1 MLLAGFQKKKERK
14 TEIYYFTN
22 LLFLT
27 TMIHL
32 KIKKFIHPM
41 YCIYPFIISHLFTHL
56 FLPFLLQ
63 AFIHSF
69 YYNHIFTHFY
79 YNNFAH
85 ILTTL
90 LPFLPFLLQEFIRSF
105 YCNHIFTH
113 FYYNN
118 FASFHIYPPCIAL
131 PFIQLLCFNYIFL
144 FLLFNNSMLLL
155 LQYVYFFLFS
165 ELGD

>member
-1 MLLAGFQKKKERK
+1 MLFSEFQKKKKRERK

-79 YNNFAH
+79 YNNFA
-85 ILTTL
+85 
-90 LPFLPFLLQEFIRSF
+90 
-105 YCNHIFTH
+105 
-113 FYYNN
+113 
-118 FASFHIYPPCIAL
+118 SFHIYPPCIAL

-155 LQYVYFFLFS
+155 LQNVYFFLFS